1 MSLIWYTGIG
11 SNSNG
16 IHTVEQFLALMSNAS
31 ILYIENNLVPDS
43 SLNLEFKD
51 FNLPFDFHVF
61 TLEDWMEYTGAEYLD
76 N

>member
-16 IHTVEQFLALMSNAS
+16 IHTVEQFLALMSNAP
-31 ILYIENNLVPDS
+31 ILYIENNLVSDS

-51 FNLPFDFHVF
+51 FNLPFDFPMF